1 MIDRL
6 AAYHTALRSTG
17 SSGYPN
23 MSYQNPM
30 HQQQPFPLGG
40 VYQPLSDP
48 YQRLL
53 NPTYPQ
59 QPIQT
64 IGIPRRRRRPYYF

>member
-40 VYQPLSDP
+40 IQQPLNDP
-48 YQRLL
+48 YQRML
-53 NPTYPQ
+53 YPR
-59 QPIQT
+59 QPIPS
-64 IGIPRRRRRPYYF
+64 IGIPRRRRRAYTY